1 MKRSKVLL
9 CAPNLLVNEGELNR
23 IEPPLGLLLFA
34 PLLIKDGHEV
44 LIKDFA
50 LEGWDI
56 EKLIDSKNKRYL
68 KGQTDEYIAK
78 TISDFNPDV
87 IGISVLYSSL
97 IDSAKDVARIAKR
110 VNPNIKVIVGGNCIS
125 PILNSFTWFFIS
137 SIICSVDRHLVK
149 FPYTSGV
156 VQKVHFSGH
165 PLEHITDKTLLD
177 LDFEE

>member
-56 EKLIDSKNKRYL
+56 EKLIDSIETRTYNL
-68 KGQTDEYIAK
+68 AK
-78 TISDFNPDV
+78 ANEK
-87 IGISVLYSSL
+87 LYNT
-97 IDSAKDVARIAKR
+97 KTRI
-110 VNPNIKVIVGGNCIS
+110 
-125 PILNSFTWFFIS
+125 
-137 SIICSVDRHLVK
+137 
-149 FPYTSGV
+149 
-156 VQKVHFSGH
+156 
-165 PLEHITDKTLLD
+165 LLWQIN
-177 LDFEE
+177 